1 MAQIVIINGSP
12 NPEGYWANEVR
23 GDRLLLL
30 THCSAAMT
38 LAIAR
43 QRKDPIYWYV
53 TGTRGVPFFGPLT
66 LAKWERRAGFFT
78 LHFEGI
84 RRPATPL
91 RGPQAAAGEAAQREI
106 GRMRHLILCEGAN
119 VKYVNMEHPLSHQ
132 RHPTPEQVEEAL
144 RAGDVSTPVA

>member
-1 MAQIVIINGSP
+1 MARIVIINGSP
-12 NPEGYWANEVR
+12 NPDGYWANKVQ

-38 LAIAR
+38 LAVAR
-43 QRKDPIYWYV
+43 QGKDPIYWYV

-66 LAKWERRAGFFT
+66 LAWRERSAGFFT

-91 RGPQAAAGEAAQREI
+91 TGPHSAAGKAAHREI
-106 GRMRHLILCEGAN
+106 RKMRHLILCEGAK
-119 VKYVNMEHPLSHQ
+119 VDYVNMEYPLPHQ

-144 RAGDVSTPVA
+144 RAGDVSTPVT